1 MAAGVGGKAA
11 SVCVGGRCGQCL
23 PVCSCV
29 CVCVMEGV
37 FLSSTALRIE
47 LLPSRD
53 SFHINSGDFLRVER
67 GPAGSTSEQVI
78 LEARGSSCRLVG
90 AGPYQNS
97 DVFCKGT
104 LA

>member
-1 MAAGVGGKAA
+1 MVSVYLLAVG
-11 SVCVGGRCGQCL
+11 CVFVRC
-23 PVCSCV
+23 VSN
-29 CVCVMEGV
+29 
-37 FLSSTALRIE
+37 SSPPEILFI
-47 LLPSRD
+47 S
-53 SFHINSGDFLRVER
+53 IQVILRVER